1 MLFRSDVAARFG
13 DDAFAVLLPGADKPR
28 GQIVANRISRTAA
41 RIPVAS
47 DGARMQGPDM
57 EWCVV
62 SYPTDGSTCDEL
74 LAARNMV
81 S

>member
-1 MLFRSDVAARFG
+1 
-13 DDAFAVLLPGADKPR
+13 
-28 GQIVANRISRTAA
+28 
-41 RIPVAS
+41 
-47 DGARMQGPDM
+47 M

-74 LAARNMV
+74 LAARNMG